1 MHISGSFTKHWCVN
15 WESDVNQSITQQLL
29 FPAQVDLNA
38 ADRLFVLESKN
49 WLAKFGLLVAESD
62 DGIEVQGMPVEGENT
77 PESLIL
83 AVLEEREEEVAGVS
97 REERAAARLAETMA
111 VRIGKSLKPEE
122 MVDLVDRLFG
132 CSTPSLDPFGRTVIV
147 TFESNELEQRFR

>member
-1 MHISGSFTKHWCVN
+1 
-15 WESDVNQSITQQLL
+15 
-29 FPAQVDLNA
+29 
-38 ADRLFVLESKN
+38 
-49 WLAKFGLLVAESD
+49 KFGLLVAESE

-77 PESLIL
+77 PESMIL

-97 REERAAARLAETMA
+97 REERVAARLAETMA
-111 VRIGKSLKPEE
+111 VRVGKSLKPEE

-132 CSTPSLDPFGRTVIV
+132 CSTPVLDPFGRTVIV